1 MSAAKI
7 RTTGVLHS
15 KEWAMNRTFVS
26 LAAGVALLATMPANA
41 QPNADY
47 PNKPVK
53 VVVTVPAGGGVDTV
67 TRLVTERMR
76 TILGQPLV
84 VENKGGAGG
93 NIAADFVFNSDPD
106 GYTLMTS
113 QPAPLTT
120 NVVLYKSLT
129 FDPAQFSPIAIMSSA
144 PNVLLVRGDFPAK
157 TAQEFM
163 AYVKANSTK
172 LNYASQGPGTT
183 SHLTAELFNSL
194 TGAKL
199 QHVPYKGTGPAL
211 NDIVAGHVDL
221 IFMQLEAAIKL
232 HEGGKARILAVTT
245 DKRIASLPDI
255 PTMIELGLKDFISD
269 TWNAMAA
276 PPKTPA
282 PIIAKLNGALN
293 EVLKMPEVQDQY
305 RKLGLQLGGGTPEH
319 MAQVMKGDTERWG
332 AVIKAA
338 HIPQL

>member
-1 MSAAKI
+1 MSATKI
-7 RTTGVLHS
+7 SASAHAAL
-15 KEWAMNRTFVS
+15 KEWAMNRHLVS
-26 LAAGVALLATMPANA
+26 IAMGAILLAAPALA
-41 QPNADY
+41 QGDY
-47 PNKPVK
+47 PNKPIK

-76 TILGQPLV
+76 TIVGQPFV

-93 NIAADFVFNSDPD
+93 NIAADYVYQQEPD
-106 GYTLMTS
+106 GYTLMTT
-113 QPAPLTT
+113 QPAPITT
-120 NVVLYKSLT
+120 NAVLYKSLT
-129 FDPAQFSPIAIMSSA
+129 FDPTQFSPIGIMSSA

-163 AYVKANSTK
+163 DYVKANPSK

-221 IFMQLEAAIKL
+221 IFMQLEAALKL

-245 DKRIASLPDI
+245 EKRIASLPEI

-282 PIIAKLNGALN
+282 PIIAKLNSALN
-293 EVLKMPEVQDQY
+293 ETLKMPEMTEQY
-305 RKLGLQLGGGTPEH
+305 KKLGLEVRGGTPDD
-319 MAQVMKGDTERWG
+319 MAKVMKGDTERWG

-338 HIPQL
+338 NIPQL